1 MTRSRTDS
9 PNAIAAIAVDVAV
22 RALGGRRATEAGTA
36 SDEASEVVDA
46 LLPRVTRLSV
56 RKRLSGRG
64 GKSDREGRVGADE
77 MGFDAMDA
85 DTLFGERSTEG
96 SLRGGTAMFHERKN
110 SFDGEIKFE
119 SALPTASDDA
129 VIPTEE
135 GGRRPPTPGKTRPWL
150 KESRATPMQVDD
162 ERAKTCGDAVP
173 SILASPKRN
182 GSMLI
187 LNAEDHDTKMRC
199 VGTPTLVPRARR
211 AEVNSPTLVGVES
224 PSAGT
229 PSEQSIETSDHKPF
243 SRSAS
248 TLSTVSLAS
257 AFSPVSRP
265 MSRNASQEDLSKY

>member
-1 MTRSRTDS
+1 
-9 PNAIAAIAVDVAV
+9 
-22 RALGGRRATEAGTA
+22 
-36 SDEASEVVDA
+36 
-46 LLPRVTRLSV
+46 
-56 RKRLSGRG
+56 
-64 GKSDREGRVGADE
+64 
-77 MGFDAMDA
+77 
-85 DTLFGERSTEG
+85 
-96 SLRGGTAMFHERKN
+96 MFHERKN

-199 VGTPTLVPRARR
+199 VGTPTLV
-211 AEVNSPTLVGVES
+211 GVES

-229 PSEQSIETSDHKPF
+229 PSERSIETSDHKPF

>member
-1 MTRSRTDS
+1 MTRSQTDS
-9 PNAIAAIAVDVAV
+9 PSAIAAIAADVAV
-22 RALGGRRATEAGTA
+22 RALGGRRAREAGTA
-36 SDEASEVVDA
+36 SAEASAEVVDA
-46 LLPRVTRLSV
+46 LLPRVTRMSV
-56 RKRLSGRG
+56 RKRLSGCG
-64 GKSDREGRVGADE
+64 GKSDRGAGIGEGDVGL
-77 MGFDAMDA
+77 DAMDV

-119 SALPTASDDA
+119 SALPTASSDA
-129 VIPTEE
+129 MIPTEE

-150 KESRATPMQVDD
+150 KESRAAPMQVDD
-162 ERAKTCGDAVP
+162 ESAKSCVDAVP

-187 LNAEDHDTKMRC
+187 LNVGDHDPKMHC
-199 VGTPTLVPRARR
+199 VGTPTVVPRARR

-224 PSAGT
+224 PSAGS
-229 PSEQSIETSDHKPF
+229 PSERSIETSDHKPF

-265 MSRNASQEDLSKY
+265 MSRNPSQEDFSK